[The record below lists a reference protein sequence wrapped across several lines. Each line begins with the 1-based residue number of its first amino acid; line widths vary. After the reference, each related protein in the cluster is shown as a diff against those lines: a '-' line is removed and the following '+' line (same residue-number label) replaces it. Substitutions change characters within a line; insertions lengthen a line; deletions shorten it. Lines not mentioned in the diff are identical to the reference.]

1 MHILI
6 IPSEKF
12 IPSNNPLLGIFQ
24 FQQGQILKNDGFKV
38 GFLSVNVNDIRNI
51 FKSNKYNNQE
61 YILGDSL
68 VLRYWI
74 KSLLPARFFLFNS
87 LILKYY
93 CFIGLRKYIS
103 LHGRPDLIYAHNIH
117 FAGYLSYFLNKKFKI
132 PYIILEHNSQFL
144 RGGYLPFSKKKRE
157 KIINRSR
164 AFCTV
169 SKFLMDYFSNYY
181 EIKTSKNI
189 LNNAIDFN
197 FEIKTEIKKD
207 NSMFEFI
214 HIGSLDSNKNQTLL
228 LDAFS
233 KFKFQNNLRLT
244 IVGNGPNAELL
255 LKHVTYLGLNE
266 KVRFIKRLER
276 DDVKNILLKSN
287 CLVLCSKIETFGVV
301 LIEAAACGCVL
312 LSTDSGGP
320 LDIINEHNGLIVP
333 QNADDLYLGMK
344 YIIDNYSKYN
354 INLISQNVL
363 TNFGKRNFV
372 HHFKTILKVIET

>member
-24 FQQGQILKNDGFKV
+24 FQQGQILENDGFKV

-61 YILGDSL
+61 YILRGSL

-74 KSLLPARFFLFNS
+74 KSFLPARFFLFNS

-93 CFIGLRKYIS
+93 CFKGLRKYIS

-181 EIKTSKNI
+181 EIKTSKFI
-189 LNNAIDFN
+189 LNNVIDFN
-197 FEIKTEIKKD
+197 FQINTEIKKE
-207 NSMFEFI
+207 SRLFEFI
-214 HIGSLDSNKNQTLL
+214 HIGSLDSNKNQALL
-228 LDAFS
+228 IDAFS
-233 KFKFQNNLRLT
+233 KFDFQSNLRLT
-244 IVGNGPNAELL
+244 IVGNGADFEFLL
-255 LKHVTYLGLNE
+255 NYVTYLGLNSR
-266 KVRFIKRLER
+266 VRFIKQLER
-276 DDVKNILLKSN
+276 DNVKDILLKSN

-301 LIEAAACGCVL
+301 LIEAGACGCVL

-320 LDIINEHNGLIVP
+320 RDIINEQNGLIVP

-363 TNFGKRNFV
+363 NNFGKTNFLYHFRN
-372 HHFKTILKVIET
+372 ILKDIEA